1 MQGGERVRGARGGK
15 LSVAMPME
23 VARGG
28 TQGTN
33 LGGLVVL
40 EQGDAVPVEFKRVGQ
55 PQASS
60 TLRQVASQGHEDGF
74 GAPGRYANGH
84 WSERLPLVWCGL
96 CFELGEGERQFG
108 IMAAGDVG
116 HAAAEAQPTAE
127 SQSESRVVG
136 QGPEI

>member
-1 MQGGERVRGARGGK
+1 MQRGERVRGARGSK
-15 LSVAMPME
+15 LSVAMPMK
-23 VARGG
+23 VGRGG
-28 TQGTN
+28 VQGGN

-40 EQGDAVPVEFKRVGQ
+40 EQGDAVPVEFKRIGQ

-60 TLRQVASQGHEDGF
+60 PLRQVASQGHEDGF
-74 GAPGRYANGH
+74 GAPGRCADGH

-116 HAAAEAQPTAE
+116 HAAAEAQPTTE